1 MFFLKLSSNI
11 FYVSII
17 KPSCRDICSQFSK
30 TRGDEQVV
38 SGSLFCR
45 CWTVLPGGD
54 KECCIFLKS
63 KAAGAEEGVFPELK
77 GRFLPEILKLD
88 IQITMQ
94 K

>member
-1 MFFLKLSSNI
+1 M
-11 FYVSII
+11 
-17 KPSCRDICSQFSK
+17 
-30 TRGDEQVV
+30 
-38 SGSLFCR
+38 
-45 CWTVLPGGD
+45 LPGGD

>member
-1 MFFLKLSSNI
+1 MLA
-11 FYVSII
+11 
-17 KPSCRDICSQFSK
+17 
-30 TRGDEQVV
+30 
-38 SGSLFCR
+38 
-45 CWTVLPGGD
+45 GGD

-63 KAAGAEEGVFPELK
+63 KVAGAEEGVFPKLN